1 MSGTT
6 VAVDPQLG
14 SGLVQIPLEIL
25 IRITYFISTKDL
37 GSVRLTCKALEQS
50 LFNFFSHEF
59 FRKKQFMVTSD
70 SLQALI
76 DISQHPSLS
85 TFLKHVII
93 TADRPSA
100 AHWVADRNN
109 EARARLELANA
120 DHLHLMATG
129 GLRDMLAEAFAKL
142 PNLETVDIRDF
153 NAHSRNRDGRG
164 TQWRSWGATTLAATT
179 NAPVTSMPRMDH
191 DPYSSQL
198 FCAVTAALAA
208 AQARPKSLEVLIRSS
223 SWMTFGLHDT
233 AFYFPPRIEAS
244 MASLL
249 ANLKSL
255 HLTLA
260 LTHNARMRPFMLQKF
275 LSLATNLTW
284 LRLNFENTGVLEQE
298 ELFSWLALKDTQS
311 PSAPFDMDPVQL
323 SHLERLDLGSV
334 EIKPGTLLGLVAKF
348 TPTLTSLYL
357 RRVSLFDPENRDRTT
372 KTNPWERCLSALC
385 RLRGLD
391 LRVLDFSQITH
402 SYDGFKGNVT
412 FKTSDTASGVP
423 SRDWRCCT
431 NLVTLD
437 KAIAQAV
444 AAMVPEMPKAP
455 DPDAMDEDNSEE
467 EDEDDEEE
475 SDGEGEDDGEDD
487 S

>member
-1 MSGTT
+1 MSDTI
-6 VAVDPQLG
+6 VAAVDPQLG

-25 IRITYFISTKDL
+25 IRITYFITTKDL
-37 GSVRLTCKALEQS
+37 GSVRLTCKALEQN

-59 FRKKQFMVTSD
+59 FRKKQFMVSTD

-85 TFLKHVII
+85 PFLKHVII
-93 TADRPSA
+93 TTDRPSQ

-120 DHLHLMATG
+120 DHMHLMATG
-129 GLRDMLAEAFAKL
+129 GLRDMLAEAFANL
-142 PNLETVDIRDF
+142 NNLETVDIRDF

-164 TQWRSWGATTLAATT
+164 TQWRSWGATTLAAAT
-179 NAPVTSMPRMDH
+179 NAPIIAMPRMDH

-198 FCAVTAALAA
+198 FSAVTAALAT

-260 LTHNARMRPFMLQKF
+260 FTHNSRMRPFMFQKF
-275 LSLATNLTW
+275 LSLTKNLTW
-284 LRLNFENTGVLEQE
+284 LRLNFDKTGVADQE

-311 PSAPFDMDPVQL
+311 PNAPFDMAPIRL
-323 SHLERLDLGSV
+323 PHLERLDFGSV
-334 EIKPGTLLGLVAKF
+334 EIKAATLLGLVAKF
-348 TPTLTSLYL
+348 ASTLTSVYL
-357 RRVSLFDPENRDRTT
+357 RRVCLFDPENRDRTT
-372 KTNPWERCLSALC
+372 KINPWERCLSTLC
-385 RLRGLD
+385 RLSGLN

-402 SYDGFKGNVT
+402 SYDGFQGNVT
-412 FKTSDTASGVP
+412 FKAADAASGVP
-423 SRDWRCCT
+423 SRDWRCST
-431 NLVTLD
+431 NLITLD

-444 AAMVPEMPKAP
+444 AAMVSDMPREP
-455 DPDAMDEDNSEE
+455 DPEAMD
-467 EDEDDEEE
+467 
-475 SDGEGEDDGEDD
+475 GM
-487 S
+487 